1 MISKKSL
8 SWPGFESWSQL
19 FTAKKHGGLHSNY
32 GGLHSN
38 YGGQSPQP
46 SQMTVDTVISVTP
59 LFWRSDG
66 TDHPPY
72 RNYGA
77 KSLWRWHCTALNI
90 YCTVIAKPW
99 LQCNHCNYDPQIQGS
114 CDWMRCGHSWV
125 TEWWSSLFLTSHD
138 AISLQSQ
145 AAELRHVWLDEM
157 CPLLSEWWS
166 LLLLTSHNAISLQS
180 QATDSR
186 HVWLDVW
193 RDQEGGAGV
202 WAFLDAPFWPG
213 ASRKVKRK
221 KSYAGRCVCWKYK

>member
-114 CDWMRCGHSWV
+114 CDWMRCGHARV
-125 TEWWSSLFLTSHD
+125 TWRWSSLFLTRYD
-138 AISLQSQ
+138 AI
-145 AAELRHVWLDEM
+145 AAITGRRIKARVTGWDVATLEWMVEFTFINEPQCNITAITGRRIKARVTEWDVATLEWL
-157 CPLLSEWWS
+157 
-166 LLLLTSHNAISLQS
+166 N
-180 QATDSR
+180 
-186 HVWLDVW
+186 
-193 RDQEGGAGV
+193 GGV
-202 WAFLDAPFWPG
+202 HFF
-213 ASRKVKRK
+213 
-221 KSYAGRCVCWKYK
+221 